1 MAKTDFLSW
10 STTAG
15 SNTDIDGIGIL
26 GSNAVNNFDNAFRT
40 IMAQLRRDVD
50 GKVVYAN
57 KSGNYTAVV
66 NDNNAVHRF
75 TAAATLSLTAAATL
89 GNNWHYTVFADG
101 GAVII
106 DPDASELINGATTY
120 TVQDGNV
127 ATIICDGSAFR
138 IFVSGLTGESL
149 NGGPVGGM
157 LNAVINGGFD
167 VAKRGTTLAAGT
179 GFKYMTDRWARV
191 SAGSTLAFA
200 RQEFATGVTIPPG
213 NPRYYGRFTVV
224 SVAGATNYA
233 AIYHAMEDV
242 KTYAGKMVTVTFYAK
257 ADAAKN
263 IGFELYQWFGLG
275 GSPSSAITGIGA
287 QQCALTTSW
296 QRFDIVVNVPSIAG
310 KTRGTDNNDHL
321 ELVFWLDAGSTFAS
335 RASSIGQQSGTY
347 DITRISVREGDCRSE
362 VDPFCPRHI
371 EQEEDLCGRYFQTFS
386 DLIVAGN
393 NVAGSPVYG
402 QSELS
407 PQMRSGNA
415 TPVFA
420 LSTIATSNAGTL
432 TVHSGSSQRV
442 RVSAIIT
449 ASGYGLVR
457 YDLTADYEI

>member
-1 MAKTDFLSW
+1 MAKTNFLSW
-10 STTAG
+10 SQTAA

-26 GSNAVNNFDNAFRT
+26 GSNAVNNFDDAFRT

-50 GKVVYAN
+50 GRVVYAN
-57 KSGNYTAVV
+57 KSANYTALAD
-66 NDNNAVHRF
+66 DNNAVHRY
-75 TAAATLSLTAAATL
+75 TAAVTVALTAAATL

-106 DPDASELINGATTY
+106 DPNASELINGATTY
-120 TVQDGNV
+120 TVQDGSI

-138 IFVSGLTGESL
+138 VFVSGLTGESL
-149 NGGPVGGM
+149 NGGPLGGM
-157 LNAVINGGFD
+157 QNAIINGSFD
-167 VAKRGTTLAAGT
+167 VAKRGTSVVAGT

-191 SAGSTLAFA
+191 SAGSTMAYS
-200 RQEFATGVTIPPG
+200 RQEFATGTTLPPG
-213 NPRYYGRFTVV
+213 NTRYYGRFTVV

-233 AIYHAMEDV
+233 AVYQAMEDV
-242 KTYAGKMVTVTFYAK
+242 KTYAGKTVTATFYAK

-296 QRFDIVVNVPSIAG
+296 QRFDILVNVPSISG

-335 RASSIGQQSGTY
+335 RASSIGQQS
-347 DITRISVREGDCRSE
+347 ITFDMTRVSIREGDCRNE
-362 VDPFCPRHI
+362 VDPFCPRNI
-371 EQEEDLCGRYFQTFS
+371 QVEEDLCARFFQTYTS
-386 DLIVAGN
+386 LLVSGYNTSGN
-393 NVAGSPVYG
+393 AIYAEVVF
-402 QSELS
+402 S

-415 TPVFA
+415 SPAFNLTA
-420 LSTIATSNAGTL
+420 GAASNAGSLALNTTTYQHAL
-432 TVHSGSSQRV
+432 V
-442 RVSAIIT
+442 RATIT
-449 ASGYGLVR
+449 ATGAGFMEYT
-457 YDLTADYEI
+457 LTADFEI